1 MEAFYNEFKAK
12 YDETVEYVGSVET
25 VIKLFSDRASAIDN
39 MLKSCASAMDVLT
52 DPDKVLFIVFYVFF
66 GLNTGVDGAIELRQT
81 IADEIIAAFN
91 EIGLASSDEFKEYV
105 KTVSDILLSITASAD
120 EVIGN
125 DPEGDSI
132 TSFFRKIFDFLRK
145 LINKLLA
152 IFKL

>member
-1 MEAFYNEFKAK
+1 MR
-12 YDETVEYVGSVET
+12 DEQKDDVENFLMSQAET
-25 VIKLFSDRASAIDN
+25 S
-39 MLKSCASAMDVLT
+39 